1 VNLTALREN
10 FGDTVIIIGVTALI
24 NALLFVMIPLLAETK
39 RAQHDYGDPIA
50 AVTMQKPQHFEQEEE
65 DPEKEVKDEELSK
78 LPEAATMPD
87 EQSPPPKPEM
97 NIETPDFE
105 LNADLEAGQGMG
117 VAMPNPVQDL
127 GNMVFNLSDLDRKPQ
142 LINRI
147 QPVYPYEARR
157 KEINGRVILRFIVDR
172 EGNVRNVKVVRAQPA
187 GLFDEN
193 AKKAVQK
200 WRFKPGYFSGEP
212 VNTRVTVPIK
222 FDLN

>member
-1 VNLTALREN
+1 MNLTALREN

-97 NIETPDFE
+97 NIETPEFE

-117 VAMPNPVQDL
+117 VAMPNTVQDL
-127 GNMVFNLSDLDRKPQ
+127 SDMVFNLSDLDRKPQ

-172 EGNVRNVKVVRAQPA
+172 EGNVRNIRVVRAEPE
-187 GLFDEN
+187 GLFEEN
-193 AKKAVQK
+193 AKEAVGK

-222 FDLN
+222 FEI

>member
-1 VNLTALREN
+1 MNLTALREN

-97 NIETPDFE
+97 NIETPEFE

-127 GNMVFNLSDLDRKPQ
+127 GDMVFNLSDLDRKPQ

-172 EGNVRNVKVVRAQPA
+172 EGNVRNIRVVRAEPE
-187 GLFDEN
+187 GLFEKN
-193 AKKAVQK
+193 AKEAVDK

-222 FDLN
+222 FEM